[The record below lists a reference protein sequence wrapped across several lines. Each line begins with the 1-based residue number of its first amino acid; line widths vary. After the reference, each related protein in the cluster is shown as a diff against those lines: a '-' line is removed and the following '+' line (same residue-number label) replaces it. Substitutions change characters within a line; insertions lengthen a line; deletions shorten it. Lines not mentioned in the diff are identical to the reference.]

1 MCAVTPLTRT
11 TSTMEE
17 GWLRTQS
24 KMVSGYLGTYL
35 EVLIC

>member
-1 MCAVTPLTRT
+1 MCAVTPLTRM

-24 KMVSGYLGTYL
+24 KMVRGYSGVSL
-35 EVLIC
+35 ENME